1 MLTPKDIEK
10 KNFTKV
16 LRGFSPEEVDDF
28 LDRIILDMTE
38 LINQKEALE
47 AENAELKEE
56 IEDYKESQKSIIHT
70 LDSAKKLMKDIS
82 ESAEKRADI
91 IIRNAKLDA
100 EMILKD
106 AQESKERFSGQGSE
120 LVDRVNHFRAR
131 YRQLLEEELRS
142 FDSKEQDLLTELEK
156 EFMPA
161 SIMDELPDA
170 EPAPETFDDEW
181 RPGDA
186 EEPVTLVDKDLE
198 YEDLT
203 DMVFPEDGRDQ
214 SFDTRETVAIDGKAI
229 DELLRR
235 QK

>member
-10 KNFTKV
+10 KNFSRV

-28 LDRIILDMTE
+28 LDRIILDMTD
-38 LINQKEALE
+38 LIAQKEALE

-56 IEDYKESQKSIIHT
+56 IEDYRESQKSIIHT

-100 EMILKD
+100 EMILKE
-106 AQESKERFSGQGSE
+106 AQESKDRYSGEGTE
-120 LVDRVNHFRAR
+120 LVERVKYFKAR
-131 YRQLLEEELRS
+131 YRQMLEEELKS
-142 FDSKEQDLLTELEK
+142 IDGKGEDLLAELEK

-181 RPGDA
+181 RPDA
-186 EEPVTLVDKDLE
+186 EPEEVLRSPSDMDYDDL
-198 YEDLT
+198 
-203 DMVFPEDGRDQ
+203 MNIVFPEEAARIPVNN
-214 SFDTRETVAIDGKAI
+214 RETVAIDGKAI
-229 DELLRR
+229 DELLKR
-235 QK
+235 